1 MYYTR
6 DVSSIYTHTHTGA
19 PSPRLE
25 MINYR
30 IAFEIFKEPGARAV
44 AFRRSR
50 TARYLSFFSP
60 FHHRPV
66 PPTGQDCTPRYSRQ
80 PAAVRSSSSS
90 RGRYLRRV
98 TLLHGVRI
106 SAARES
112 HPKCPFNAAA
122 GIYRVTLIYYAYIY
136 IYIEPRRF
144 YCSRFLRFS
153 RPGDYR
159 RAPVSRFYYSD
170 VPAGVRFV
178 FADTVAA
185 DSTEDDRKRKTTAIT
200 SVPSKIHAG

>member
-1 MYYTR
+1 
-6 DVSSIYTHTHTGA
+6 
-19 PSPRLE
+19 

-136 IYIEPRRF
+136 IYRAASFLLFPFSSFFASRRLSTG
-144 YCSRFLRFS
+144 SRVPFLLFRRTGRRPFRFRRYGRGGFNRG
-153 RPGDYR
+153 RP
-159 RAPVSRFYYSD
+159 
-170 VPAGVRFV
+170 
-178 FADTVAA
+178 
-185 DSTEDDRKRKTTAIT
+185 
-200 SVPSKIHAG
+200 